1 MGRYRVRYVDYAGE
15 QRRQLPPSVRT
26 AFDAKIED
34 LKKDP
39 YADIIGE
46 YNVIKDS
53 LTTAFLD
60 TGIIM
65 YAVSDEIDTVTIYRI
80 LWSEW

>member
-26 AFDAKIED
+26 AFDAKIEN
-34 LKKDP
+34 LKRDP

-46 YNVIKDS
+46 YNG
-53 LTTAFLD
+53 AE
-60 TGIIM
+60 
-65 YAVSDEIDTVTIYRI
+65 AVSPP
-80 LWSEW
+80 LF